1 MKEGF
6 EDRFT
11 KYVSQNKDYDSP
23 VVSTSPKGT
32 KSPFSS
38 TRITLETKL
47 STLPLSAHVTL
58 GPRSILFSI
67 TKDWPGMR
75 FIIQSARF
83 SRGTLPNCFT
93 DNIDRIVSETTR
105 AGWNLSISEFSGILF
120 KKALVNLCLAERI
133 KGANAVSVLKCINT
147 GKFDRCTVGQR
158 AKRHNGQVKA

>member
-83 SRGTLPNCFT
+83 SLVAPCRIASQMSSTPNRSPRPTHTLQNNTANTHIWCQLQLTMILNRHPAKFCNF
-93 DNIDRIVSETTR
+93 
-105 AGWNLSISEFSGILF
+105 NL
-120 KKALVNLCLAERI
+120 
-133 KGANAVSVLKCINT
+133 
-147 GKFDRCTVGQR
+147 
-158 AKRHNGQVKA
+158 